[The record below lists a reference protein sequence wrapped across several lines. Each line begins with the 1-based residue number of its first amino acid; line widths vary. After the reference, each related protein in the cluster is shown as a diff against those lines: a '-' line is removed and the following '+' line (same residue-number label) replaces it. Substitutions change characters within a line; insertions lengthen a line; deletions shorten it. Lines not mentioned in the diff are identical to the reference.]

1 MADQNKKG
9 LSLTAMVMG
18 LGAVL
23 FYSVGRAAQSSL
35 LKTEPADK

>member
-23 FYSVGRAAQSSL
+23 FIVLEVRPNQAC
-35 LKTEPADK
+35 